1 MSEPSATEVVCHAA
15 KFIPAISGWCV
26 LLSTSTL
33 TTSVCI
39 LKFLNKN
46 TCHLVLLKLSID
58 KIVSRHCKQANWKL
72 GLRNA
77 LHFSVSRGVI
87 QRKERGPA
95 KWQLAAYNC
104 VHNKRMADGDRPTST
119 VNPQWYLQTRPSGTG
134 SLEQYKIRPTC

>member
-1 MSEPSATEVVCHAA
+1 MEYFRGPGDFSWLLQLPQTFSAHH
-15 KFIPAISGWCV
+15 F
-26 LLSTSTL
+26 
-33 TTSVCI
+33 
-39 LKFLNKN
+39 N
-46 TCHLVLLKLSID
+46 TWQ
-58 KIVSRHCKQANWKL
+58 CKWANWKL

-95 KWQLAAYNC
+95 KWQLAAYNR
-104 VHNKRMADGDRPTST
+104 VHNKRMADRDWPTST